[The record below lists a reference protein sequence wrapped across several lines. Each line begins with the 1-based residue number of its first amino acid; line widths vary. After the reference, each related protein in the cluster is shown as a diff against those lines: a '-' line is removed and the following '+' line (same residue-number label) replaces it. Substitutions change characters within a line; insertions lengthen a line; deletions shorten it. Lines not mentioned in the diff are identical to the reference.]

1 MKVIDSKTARWIF
14 IMVYL
19 FMANP
24 SVIWVV
30 HIYFSWI
37 LAQDHD
43 PQNANTGAGAGARA
57 GHQGGKI
64 INVINKTN
72 KSRWIRILSKSSS
85 QKYTCV

>member
-1 MKVIDSKTARWIF
+1 
-14 IMVYL
+14 MVYL

-64 INVINKTN
+64 INVI
-72 KSRWIRILSKSSS
+72 
-85 QKYTCV
+85 